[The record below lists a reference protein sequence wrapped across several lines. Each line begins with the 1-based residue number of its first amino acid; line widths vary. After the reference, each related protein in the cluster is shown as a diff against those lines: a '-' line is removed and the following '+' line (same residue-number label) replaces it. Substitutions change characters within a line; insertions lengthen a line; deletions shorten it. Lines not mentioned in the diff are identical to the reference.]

1 MVGKTWTVKKKDN
14 PMFFFLAALEEK
26 MPYTFPL
33 TKKHPKKHRSPYFNH
48 QTRARVIPFPSD
60 YLVAPQEASKA
71 LLMQLLAP
79 QLRLMA
85 LKALQEMPCW
95 DPEVL
100 SKMVGLGYR
109 VGWTET
115 FGSGMIL

>member
-1 MVGKTWTVKKKDN
+1 MAN
-14 PMFFFLAALEEK
+14 
-26 MPYTFPL
+26 TFPL
-33 TKKHPKKHRSPYFNH
+33 TKKPKKKTFPYFNH
-48 QTRARVIPFPSD
+48 QTRVTPFPSD

-100 SKMVGLGYR
+100 GKMVGSGYR
-109 VGWTET
+109 VGWTEP
-115 FGSGMIL
+115 FGSGMVVGDLVVCQV

>member
-1 MVGKTWTVKKKDN
+1 
-14 PMFFFLAALEEK
+14 
-26 MPYTFPL
+26 
-33 TKKHPKKHRSPYFNH
+33 
-48 QTRARVIPFPSD
+48 
-60 YLVAPQEASKA
+60 
-71 LLMQLLAP
+71 MQLLAP

-100 SKMVGLGYR
+100 GNKWWGW

-115 FGSGMIL
+115 FGSGMVVGDLVVCQV